1 MQFYAIKLKQRKAK
15 LRENV
20 ERLVWAIGFKL
31 ESSNEAA
38 ILCNKINAKNGRN
51 EKKQPGFE
59 KMLMDSIFCFLFSD
73 G

>member
-15 LRENV
+15 LRDNA
-20 ERLVWAIGFKL
+20 ERLVWAIGFKWL

-59 KMLMDSIFCFLFSD
+59 KC
-73 G
+73 